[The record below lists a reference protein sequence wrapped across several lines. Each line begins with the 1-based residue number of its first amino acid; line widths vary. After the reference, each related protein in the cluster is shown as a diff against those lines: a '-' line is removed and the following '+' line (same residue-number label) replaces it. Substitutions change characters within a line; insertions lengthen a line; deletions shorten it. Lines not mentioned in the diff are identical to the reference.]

1 MKQQIILAGQGKD
14 YDWGSDHIYV
24 KTPHDMTDGR
34 VTLVEDTL
42 KPGFDLARH
51 YHKKMVEIFYILDGE
66 VSFTFDDQPAPVVTT
81 PGMTINI
88 PPHVWHRVTSVKGA
102 KLITVFTPGGFDKYL
117 SEMAPMTAEQFA
129 DKDFMRA
136 LSEKYDSWMR

>member
-1 MKQQIILAGQGKD
+1 MKEQIIPKAQGPD

-24 KTPHDMTDGR
+24 KTAADLTEGR
-34 VTLVEDTL
+34 VTVVEDTL

-51 YHKKMVEIFYILDGE
+51 YHKKMIEIFYILDGE
-66 VSFTFDDQPAPVVTT
+66 VAFTFDDRPEPVITS

-88 PPHVWHRVTSVKGA
+88 PPHVWHRVTSKKGA
-102 KLITVFTPGGFDKYL
+102 KLITVFSPGGFDKYL
-117 SEMAPMTAEQFA
+117 SEMAPMTDAQFA
-129 DKDFMRA
+129 DKDFMTA